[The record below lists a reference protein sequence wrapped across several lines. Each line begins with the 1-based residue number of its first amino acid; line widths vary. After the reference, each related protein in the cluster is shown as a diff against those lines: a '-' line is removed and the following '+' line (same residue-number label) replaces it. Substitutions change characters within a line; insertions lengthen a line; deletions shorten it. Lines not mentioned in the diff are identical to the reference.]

1 METKKQKLAMLEDL
15 KTKRPQIIRE
25 LRVSHNRL
33 KKGENVQHNAIAIL
47 NGLICLFEMDALL
60 ASWDRAEK

>member
-1 METKKQKLAMLEDL
+1 METKKQKLAMLSDL

-25 LRVSHNRL
+25 LRESHNRL

-47 NGLICLFEMDALL
+47 NGLICLFEMDDLI
-60 ASWDRAEK
+60 ASWDRTQK